1 MADIRLIEKLPPQ
14 PRKKRVAAYCRVS
27 KGTENLINSF
37 KAQVDKYDSDILSNP
52 DWEKA
57 GIYSDEGISGTRI
70 NKREGFQQMI
80 VDCEAGKIDL
90 ILTKSISRFARNT
103 VDTLTTTRRLKE
115 IGVEVYFE
123 KENISTFSA
132 EGEFMLSLM
141 ASFAQEESL
150 SISENIKWSR
160 RKSFENGDPQTRS
173 PMFGYRWVDDNL
185 EVIPEEAEIVRQI
198 FDDYIAGESSY
209 SLARKLNAQGIKTV
223 RGADFDDQAVIYIL
237 KNVTYLGGFV
247 LQKTV
252 VVDPLEKKR
261 IRNKGEFHMYIV
273 EDDHE
278 AIIDRETFERVQT
291 LMKERASKSW
301 GHNRYSDTT
310 CFYQK
315 IICGR
320 CGMNYV
326 HANKKR
332 KDGTYAS
339 CFYCGCRPLRKP
351 KCGNCQIAEP
361 TLRIKI
367 AEALGIDKFD
377 EDEFSSRVDH
387 IEVLK
392 GEPLKI
398 YMKDG
403 HVIEKTWERRIKY
416 AEGYSHPA
424 Y

>member
-1 MADIRLIEKLPPQ
+1 MAVLREIEKLPPL
-14 PRKKRVAAYCRVS
+14 PKKKRVAAYCRVS
-27 KGTENLINSF
+27 KSTDNLLHSF
-37 KAQVDKYDSDILSNP
+37 KAQVEKYSDQITSNP
-52 DWEKA
+52 DWELA
-57 GIYSDEGISGTRI
+57 GIYTDEGISGTRI
-70 NKREGFQQMI
+70 NMREGFQQMI
-80 VDCEAGKIDL
+80 AHCEEGKIDL
-90 ILTKSISRFARNT
+90 IITKSISRFARNT
-103 VDTLTTTRRLKE
+103 VDTLSTTRRLKE
-115 IGVEVYFE
+115 LGVEVYFE
-123 KENISTFSA
+123 KEGISSLSQ
-132 EGEFMLSLM
+132 EGEMMLTLM

-173 PMFGYRWVDDNL
+173 PLFGYRWVDDKL
-185 EVIPEEAEIVRQI
+185 EVVPEEAEIVRRI

-209 SLARKLNAQGIKTV
+209 SLAKKLNAKGIKTV

-237 KNVTYLGGFV
+237 KNVTYLGGFI

-261 IRNKGEFHMYIV
+261 IRNKGEFQQYIV

-278 AIIDRETFERVQT
+278 AIIDRETFDRVQT
-291 LMKERASKSW
+291 LMAERASKDW

-315 IICGR
+315 IKCAKCG
-320 CGMNYV
+320 CNYV
-326 HANKKR
+326 HARKKR
-332 KDGTYAS
+332 KDGSYSS
-339 CFYCGCRPLRKP
+339 CFYCGRRQTKGRK
-351 KCGNCQIAEP
+351 CSNCQIAEP

-367 AEALGIDKFD
+367 AEALEIDKFD
-377 EDEFSSRVDH
+377 EDEFTNRVDH
-387 IEVLK
+387 VEVLK

-398 YMKDG
+398 FMKDG
-403 HVIEKTWERRIKY
+403 RVIEKMWERRIKY